1 LRALFEKFIFA
12 LKRFSLFVF
21 EDFEHKLEAV
31 VLRRSENELL
41 FKLETILVADL
52 SDFSDKNPG
61 CYFQVNLVFLV
72 EV

>member
-31 VLRRSENELL
+31 VLRRSKNELL
-41 FKLETILVADL
+41 FKLETILVANL
-52 SDFSDKNPG
+52 SNFSD
-61 CYFQVNLVFLV
+61 
-72 EV
+72 